1 VRLRNIATTTT
12 LATAATLLLAAQ
24 ATAITL
30 SWGLPYWPLSCAT
43 GILACTAALL
53 VGSAVGRGRVAVVA
67 TVGAMVVAGVA
78 MVVAHLTRLPTE
90 PAPATTLGLAVIV
103 AAAVRRR
110 TPVPATAVAA
120 GGLAVVV
127 ASRLLVL
134 PTSSE
139 VIPNLAATGWLVAVA
154 VGLALRLRDA
164 RRRGAAE
171 AVRREEHLDLARELH
186 DVVAHHITG
195 IVLQA
200 QAAQLLVAR
209 ETPERRDGERVGAVL
224 VGIERAGSEALAA
237 MRRVVGVLRDGEALP
252 AGPAVPGV
260 EEFGELVRRFEG
272 QGFVVRVRMAEGVGV
287 GWPPEV
293 TSTAYRIVQE
303 ALTNVSRHATRATGV
318 SVVVE
323 RGPGEVTVEVTD
335 DAPPAPARLGHRG
348 GYGLV
353 GMRERVETLGG
364 TLDAG
369 PRPGTGW
376 TVRATLPMPADLR

>member
-53 VGSAVGRGRVAVVA
+53 VGSAVGRGRIAMVA
-67 TVGAMVVAGVA
+67 TAGAMVVAGVA
-78 MVVAHLTRLPTE
+78 MVVAHLARLPTE

-110 TPVPATAVAA
+110 PPVPATAVAS
-120 GGLAVVV
+120 GGLAIVV

-139 VIPNLAATGWLVAVA
+139 VIPNLAATGWVVAVA

-171 AVRREEHLDLARELH
+171 AVRREERLDLARELH

-209 ETPERRDGERVGAVL
+209 QTPNQERRDGERVGEVL
-224 VGIERAGSEALAA
+224 VGI
-237 MRRVVGVLRDGEALP
+237 
-252 AGPAVPGV
+252 
-260 EEFGELVRRFEG
+260 
-272 QGFVVRVRMAEGVGV
+272 
-287 GWPPEV
+287 
-293 TSTAYRIVQE
+293 
-303 ALTNVSRHATRATGV
+303 
-318 SVVVE
+318 
-323 RGPGEVTVEVTD
+323 
-335 DAPPAPARLGHRG
+335 
-348 GYGLV
+348 
-353 GMRERVETLGG
+353 
-364 TLDAG
+364 
-369 PRPGTGW
+369 
-376 TVRATLPMPADLR
+376 